1 MAPRRPSRATPQS
14 APRPSAPPPEIDAA
28 DIASPYVPKPPRRP
42 LTAQPTVVPGQ
53 PSQGDLTVPNRATS
67 ATALPGM
74 DGSVVLDQ
82 GALNI
87 YGDIGQTGLK
97 RFAGHV
103 YEEFLPQLW
112 GNKAIQTFREM
123 ADNDAMIGALLFAI
137 EQRIRQVV
145 FRVDCAAADT
155 ASEQARQ
162 FIEEC
167 LGDMS
172 QSFPETLA
180 EVLSMLTY
188 GFSYHELVYKVR
200 GGGLWDG
207 GAESQYDDGKIGWRK
222 WALRSQDTRWAWQ
235 FDDDGGVQGMWQNS
249 PPFYRNVYLPIE
261 KALLFRPRL
270 YKNNPEGRSILR
282 TAYRSWYFLKRF
294 QEIEGIGVE
303 RDLAGFPVIFCPA
316 EITDPNASPA
326 MQQVYANLKSV
337 VTNIRRDALE
347 GLVMPMVYDQ
357 SGKPLYDI
365 KLLTTGGAR
374 QFNTN
379 DIVNRYEL
387 RMLQSVLA
395 DWVML
400 GHAQRGTQSLSQS
413 KIDVFTSAI
422 EAWSQQIADVINR
435 YAIPRL
441 LALNGMTPTKLPY
454 LAPEKV
460 NEPDLKE
467 LAPFVAALATAGM
480 PLFPDADIENHFRD
494 LLDVPELTD
503 EEYAEREA
511 KEAAAQ
517 QAQQEAA
524 RMEYER
530 TMAGQPNNNT
540 PDAKRQARQR
550 TLASSASSDGG
561 GSDTTTDGDA

>member
-1 MAPRRPSRATPQS
+1 MAPRR
-14 APRPSAPPPEIDAA
+14 APRPSVPPVPPPEIDAA
-28 DIASPYVPKPPRRP
+28 DIASPYIPQPPKLAAPTNGTRP
-42 LTAQPTVVPGQ
+42 NAR
-53 PSQGDLTVPNRATS
+53 SAGDLTVPNVAS
-67 ATALPGM
+67 VALPGM
-74 DGSVVLDQ
+74 DGSVLLDQ
-82 GALNI
+82 GATD
-87 YGDIGQTGLK
+87 YFGDIGLTGLK

-112 GNKAIQTFREM
+112 GNKAIQTYREM

-137 EQRIRQVV
+137 EQLIRQVT
-145 FRVDCAAADT
+145 FRVDCDADDT
-155 ASEQARQ
+155 ASERCRQ
-162 FIEEC
+162 FVEEC

-172 QSFPETLA
+172 QSFAETLA
-180 EVLSMLTY
+180 EILSMLTY

-200 GGGLWDG
+200 NGNYQDARADSQFNDGL
-207 GAESQYDDGKIGWRK
+207 IGWRK
-222 WALRSQDTRWAWQ
+222 WALRAQETRWAWQ
-235 FDDDGGVQGMWQNS
+235 FDDDGGIQGMWQNS
-249 PPFYRNVYLPIE
+249 PPYYRNVYIPIE

-270 YKNNPEGRSILR
+270 YKNNPEGRSVLR

-303 RDLAGFPVIFCPA
+303 RDLAGFPVLSVPA

-326 MQQVYANLKSV
+326 MKQVYANMQAT

-347 GLVMPMVYDQ
+347 GLVLPTVYDQ
-357 SGKPLYDI
+357 TGKPLYDF
-365 KLLTTGGAR
+365 KLVSTGGAR

-379 DIVNRYEL
+379 DIIARYEQ
-387 RMLQSVLA
+387 RMLQTVLA

-400 GHAQRGTQSLSQS
+400 GHTQRGTQTLSQS

-422 EAWSQQIADVINR
+422 SAWCQQIADVVNR

-441 LALNGMTPTKLPY
+441 LALNGMTPTTLPY
-454 LAPEKV
+454 LTHEKL

-467 LAPFVAALATAGM
+467 LAPFITSLAAAGM

-511 KEAAAQ
+511 KEAAAEK
-517 QAQQEAA
+517 AQQDAA
-524 RMEYER
+524 KLEYER
-530 TMAGQPNNNT
+530 TRLAAQNPATPEGQT
-540 PDAKRQARQR
+540 VAAAKPKE
-550 TLASSASSDGG
+550 D
-561 GSDTTTDGDA
+561 